1 MRYLKKQ
8 VSHCQLEKRQY
19 FQMLRKDEPISVD
32 ANWLRRGVQDQTLTV
47 FKGRFGGF
55 SGGIWWHMDVQDKDT
70 QVWRAGLAAGGRERL
85 AGAWGSG
92 RTRFENMTP
101 GRKFWCFQNVQ
112 MSMIFKHH
120 TFSIIF
126 LDCMLI
132 FPAVLKHPWA
142 LGAPGSGGPRGHRG
156 WGHRALQVRAAHLWW
171 SHWGGTRGALLDHKW
186 ALQTPKNPII
196 K

>member
-1 MRYLKKQ
+1 MVELCNFCNMRYLKRQ
-8 VSHCQLEKRQY
+8 VSHCQLEKRQS
-19 FQMLRKDEPISVD
+19 FQMLRKNEPISVD
-32 ANWLRRGVQDQTLTV
+32 ANWLRRGVQDRALTV
-47 FKGRFGGF
+47 FKGRFGGVF
-55 SGGIWWHMDVQDKDT
+55 WWHL
-70 QVWRAGLAAGGRERL
+70 VWRAGPAAGGRERL

-132 FPAVLKHPWA
+132 FPACPQTPLGPWGTGLRWSA
-142 LGAPGSGGPRGHRG
+142 WSPWMGTPGAASACCAPLVKPLRWDSGGPVGS
-156 WGHRALQVRAAHLWW
+156 QVGPPN
-171 SHWGGTRGALLDHKW
+171 S
-186 ALQTPKNPII
+186 KNSN
-196 K
+196 